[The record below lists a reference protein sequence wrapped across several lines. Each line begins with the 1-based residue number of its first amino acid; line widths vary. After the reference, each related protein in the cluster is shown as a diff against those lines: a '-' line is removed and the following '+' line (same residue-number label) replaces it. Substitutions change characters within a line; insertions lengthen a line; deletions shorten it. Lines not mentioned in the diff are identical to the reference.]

1 MISSNLTIMALGMA
15 LLVPSAF
22 AQKDTD
28 FVKEASSGGMAEVEL
43 GKLAQQKA
51 RSQAVKDFGS
61 HMVTDH
67 SKANDE
73 LKAVAARKGMPVS
86 STIGVKEKAVK
97 LKLEALS
104 GDTFDKS
111 YMSSMVKDHQD
122 DIAAF
127 QKEADSGTDPEV
139 KAFASKTLPTLRE
152 HLSMAQK
159 VASEVGA
166 K

>member
-1 MISSNLTIMALGMA
+1 MMLGAA

-22 AQKDTD
+22 GQKDPD

-43 GKLAQQKA
+43 GKLAQQKG

-61 HMVTDH
+61 RMVTDH

-73 LKAVAARKGMPVS
+73 LKAVAARKGMSVS
-86 STIGVKEKAVK
+86 STMGVKENAVK

-122 DIAAF
+122 DVAAF
-127 QKEADSGTDPEV
+127 QKEAETGIDPDV

-152 HLSMAQK
+152 HLSMAER
-159 VASEVGA
+159 VAAEVGA